1 MDHKTLEEHL
11 QEQIELHKKY
21 KSAIDR
27 ELIEFF
33 GRKIREEM
41 KKCEMNQ

>member
-11 QEQIELHKKY
+11 QEQRELHKKY
-21 KSAIDR
+21 ESARDR

-33 GRKIREEM
+33 GRKIREEI
-41 KKCEMNQ
+41 KKGEMNQ